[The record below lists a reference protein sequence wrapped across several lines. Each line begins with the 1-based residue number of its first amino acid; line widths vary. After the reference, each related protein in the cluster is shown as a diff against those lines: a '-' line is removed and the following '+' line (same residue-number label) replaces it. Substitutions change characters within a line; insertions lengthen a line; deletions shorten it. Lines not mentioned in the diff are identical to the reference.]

1 MEKGKNGERI
11 LTFGHLLAEII
22 FCKVMEDLKVISDL
36 RHIFEK
42 EGQALIAISL
52 SVDETWV
59 DIVNVLNGCKGRI
72 VVTGIGK
79 SANVGAKIVGTF
91 NSTGTK
97 AVYMH
102 AADAIHGDLGM
113 VEKDDIILCISK
125 SGNTEEIKLL
135 VQLIKGFGNTII
147 GMTSGADSYLA
158 TCADY
163 TLMLK
168 MENEADPNDLAPTTS
183 TTLQMAAG
191 DALAIALQNL
201 RGFDAAQFAKFHPGG
216 SLGKKLYLRVKD
228 IITHH
233 SKPIVLLDATIE
245 QVIISISTGR
255 LGATVVL
262 DNEKLIKGIITDG
275 DLRRMLQN
283 QKRSNENAAQDIM
296 SLNPKIIRSDAMA
309 TEALDKMRANSI
321 TQLVVT
327 DEGGNYLG
335 LIHLHDIL
343 REGLV

>member
-1 MEKGKNGERI
+1 
-11 LTFGHLLAEII
+11 
-22 FCKVMEDLKVISDL
+22 MEDHKVISDL

-42 EGQALIAISL
+42 EGQALMAMSRGI
-52 SVDETWV
+52 DETWV
-59 DIVNVLNGCKGRI
+59 EIVDVLYRCRGRI

-125 SGNTEEIKLL
+125 SGNTAEIKLL
-135 VQLIKGFGNTII
+135 VQLIKDFGNTII

-158 TCADY
+158 QCSDY

-168 MENEADPNDLAPTTS
+168 MEREADPNDLAPTTS

-216 SLGKKLYLRVKD
+216 SLGKKLFLRVED

-233 SKPIVLLDATIE
+233 SKPSVPLDASIE

-262 DNEKLIKGIITDG
+262 DQDKMIKGIITDG

-283 QKRSNENAAQDIM
+283 QKRSNIIAAKDIM
-296 SLNPKIIRSDAMA
+296 SLNPKMIQSDAMA
-309 TEALDKMRANSI
+309 TDALDKMRANSI
-321 TQLVVT
+321 TQLVVI
-327 DEGGNYLG
+327 DKDRDYLG